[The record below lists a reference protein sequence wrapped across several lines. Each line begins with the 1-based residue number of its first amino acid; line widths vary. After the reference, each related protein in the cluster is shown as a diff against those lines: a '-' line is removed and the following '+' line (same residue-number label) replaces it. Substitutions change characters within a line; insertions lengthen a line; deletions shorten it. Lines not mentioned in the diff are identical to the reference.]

1 MVKYGDSK
9 SHHVNIILSQQLNI
23 VFSHF
28 KFITMFYTNK
38 HKTLNFLLKNILKKS
53 KKDVGTLYYY
63 YETYLQITGN
73 IPDDMISINENGK
86 RVVNKEY
93 LKNNATEIQIYKYGI
108 IKDFERIKHKFID
121 RPKVLI
127 KKVEVDHLKLRKKL
141 LHDCNEL
148 YEIREDDCNSTNEQR
163 SSKDIIHLIDFYTS
177 CNIGIDKNDDIICY
191 RGKNKKEICE
201 CEEDCC
207 DCYQEEYVRLQYL
220 IDLIKI

>member
-1 MVKYGDSK
+1 
-9 SHHVNIILSQQLNI
+9 
-23 VFSHF
+23 
-28 KFITMFYTNK
+28 MFYTNK

-191 RGKNKKEICE
+191 KGKLNEKEICD